1 MKSYLIVICL
11 ITFSALIYSQSDE
24 SIVAQ
29 VGNDKITAKEFKLRL
44 ELSPYLP
51 KDLNMQKD
59 SIKYDFLYSLIAEKI
74 WALNAKNA
82 GIENSADFNF
92 FFKPVEELFVRDALF
107 KQEIE
112 SKVKITSR
120 DIEKG
125 IYKSQFTQVIR
136 FFAASDSVKMS
147 NLYKLLTDT
156 TDLNNRIKTIQLT
169 EDTTINVKFGDLDL
183 EETEDSVYSLKKGS
197 FSSPIKRDNN
207 WMIFYCL
214 DNIYSPI
221 NLSDQKVIE
230 DIKKVI
236 KRRKMTILYNEYRTK
251 ILKGTNVKFNPVVI
265 NLITKSFWEKLKAYT
280 SSAEDNKKYFELKEK
295 DFRDI
300 YKSLD
305 KKELQTSLFKI
316 KKKDVTLNDLLSKIA
331 FTGFS
336 IKTLDSLAVYS
347 KVINITKKFVEEQ
360 VLTEEGYKK
369 NYHLLKS
376 VQDDLKLWRQKYLAQ
391 MFMASKLD
399 SIKISDNDLL
409 EYYQSEFANS
419 RNVIFVKFQMVTLND
434 LDEMSSLF
442 NKIKSG
448 IEFEQIAKSY
458 GRTDSLLN
466 DNGETELLPLALLGD
481 LKNVISGM
489 HINEIFGPVKRSNGY
504 SIIKLVEKVEKSDSS
519 LPPFEDIKSKL
530 ITDLRM
536 KKLMD
541 TLEGITKKTALQ
553 QNVKIFNSV
562 VDQIKSSE
570 VPVFVHRLMGFGGQ
584 VAGVPLTSPFS
595 GWVNELIKKQ
605 ILP

>member
-11 ITFSALIYSQSDE
+11 IVFSALSFSQSDE

-29 VGNDKITAKEFKLRL
+29 VGNDKITAGEFKLRL

-51 KDLNMQKD
+51 ENLYMPKD
-59 SIKYDFLYSLIAEKI
+59 SVKYDFLYSLIAEKI
-74 WALNAKNA
+74 WALNAKND
-82 GIENSADFNF
+82 GIENSAEFNF

-112 SKVKITSR
+112 SKVKITSK

-136 FFAASDSVKMS
+136 FIAASDSVKIS
-147 NLYKLLTDT
+147 NIYKLLTDT
-156 TDLNNRIKTIQLT
+156 TDLNNRIKTIHLS

-183 EETEDSVYSLKKGS
+183 EETEDSVYSLKKGT
-197 FSSPIKRDNN
+197 FSSPIKRDNG

-236 KRRKMTILYNEYRTK
+236 KRRKMTILYDEYRNK
-251 ILKGTNVKFNPVVI
+251 ILKGTNVKFNPDVI
-265 NLITKSFWEKLKAYT
+265 NLITKSFWEKLKTYT
-280 SSAEDNKKYFELKEK
+280 SSAEDTKKYFELKEK

-376 VQDDLKLWRQKYLAQ
+376 VQDDLKMWRQKYLAQ

-419 RNVIFVKFQMVTLND
+419 RNVVFVKFQMVTLND

-442 NKIKSG
+442 NKMKSG
-448 IEFEQIAKSY
+448 VEFEQIAKSY

-481 LKNVISGM
+481 LKNVISGL
-489 HINEIFGPVKRSNGY
+489 HLNEIFGPVKRSNGY

-562 VDQIKSSE
+562 IDQIKSSE
-570 VPVFVHRLMGFGGQ
+570 VPMFVHRLMGFGGQ
-584 VAGVPLTSPFS
+584 VAGVPLTTPFS